1 MWSSPLYY
9 SVFLAL
15 QCNPFRAHY
24 NVFFRAL
31 PMECTIWHDK
41 KRKSLQVGQI
51 VILVPLKN
59 QADNH
64 DISKAKVCRISR
76 KMKRKYR
83 HHIEYIFRYQE
94 IDIENGI
101 LKGTGSNI
109 LNNNNIL
116 NII

>member
-1 MWSSPLYY
+1 
-9 SVFLAL
+9 
-15 QCNPFRAHY
+15 
-24 NVFFRAL
+24 
-31 PMECTIWHDK
+31 MECTIWHDK

-116 NII
+116 NMI